1 MASSKI
7 QLSSWGPV
15 LSVPL
20 LRFTA
25 HLRLLLFPEISLGS
39 FFTSSLLSLPA
50 HMAKHETSSS
60 WGTHVT
66 EYRQRFWGVVET
78 RIQQPFRSASNLH
91 MEEFGSYMNLAVSFL
106 FVAKLGTLLKIRQEE
121 RKKILQKCQGS
132 LSLWIR
138 TGNGCSGQLPLGIF
152 IITLFITIQYLAVF
166 LFGWGCGTWDPNA
179 LSLSSYIHT
188 RMLVP
193 E

>member
-20 LRFTA
+20 LSFTA
-25 HLRLLLFPEISLGS
+25 HLGLLLFPEISLGS

-50 HMAKHETSSS
+50 HTAKHETSSS

-78 RIQQPFRSASNLH
+78 RIQQPFRSASNLQ

-121 RKKILQKCQGS
+121 RKKKSFRNVKADSACESELVMAAQGS
-132 LSLWIR
+132 CCWGSSSSPSSL
-138 TGNGCSGQLPLGIF
+138 P
-152 IITLFITIQYLAVF
+152 
-166 LFGWGCGTWDPNA
+166 
-179 LSLSSYIHT
+179 SSI
-188 RMLVP
+188 
-193 E
+193 